1 MEIKILGTGC
11 ARCKELENITRE
23 VVREL
28 GLHAEVVKED
38 DISRIMEYGIL
49 RTPGLVVDGS
59 VLVSGRLPSKEELKA
74 LFIKSS

>member
-38 DISRIMEYGIL
+38 DITRIMEYGIL

-59 VLVSGRLPSKEELKA
+59 VLVSGRLPSKEELKS